1 MVAASI
7 MAIVM
12 IYIMS
17 SFTTQHDTYQVVDQV
32 SETQQNTRAIAGLIE
47 RDLRSAGYMVSP
59 EAGACGRDSN
69 SAPDTLFVS
78 DWNAIAAAD
87 QLSSSLHSQELGSR
101 VIGTPGT
108 GSAVAI
114 SVDDVVIDGTATY
127 SATSS
132 DFQVG
137 GGTILVDVS
146 NPGRGCATGI
156 VTAINDTS
164 DTVTVNMPNGLGSTI
179 SEVPDLRLVPA
190 IVYQVTTPAGETV
203 PELQRNGVTF
213 ARNVEDLQL
222 AWFYDDDDDGQV
234 DSNEYRGAPGT
245 AYDPSSVDGRLLRE
259 VRFNLVVRTGDDD
272 PRNPSSAGRGQAR
285 ENRVSNVPGD
295 DRVSN
300 VPGDDGRRRRV
311 HGSTIRVRNIRKS
324 T

>member
-17 SFTTQHDTYQVVDQV
+17 SFSTQRDTYAVVDQV

-78 DWNAIAAAD
+78 DWSAIAAAD

-108 GSAVAI
+108 GLSVPI
-114 SVDDVVIDGTATY
+114 SVDDVVVDGTATY

-132 DFQVG
+132 DYQVDG
-137 GGTILVDVS
+137 GVILVDVS

-156 VTAINDTS
+156 VTDIDSTS
-164 DTVTVNMPNGLGSTI
+164 DTVTVSMPNGLGTTI
-179 SEVPDLRLVPA
+179 SEVPDLRLIPA
-190 IVYQVTTPAGETV
+190 IVYQVTTPGGTTI

-234 DSNEYRGAPGT
+234 DTNEYRGIAGT
-245 AYDPSSVDGRLLRE
+245 TYDSSSIDGRLLRE

-272 PRNPSSAGRGQAR
+272 PRNPGSAGRGQAR
-285 ENRVSNVPGD
+285 ENRVT
-295 DRVSN
+295 N

-324 T
+324 A